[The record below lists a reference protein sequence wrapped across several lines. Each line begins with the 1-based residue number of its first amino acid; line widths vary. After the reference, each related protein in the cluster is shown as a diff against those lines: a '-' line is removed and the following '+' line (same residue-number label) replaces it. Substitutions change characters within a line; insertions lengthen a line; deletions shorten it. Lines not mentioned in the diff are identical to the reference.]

1 MFSEQQKQTKQN
13 MQVKFAQHLNKF
25 RDGLTLPEY
34 HFLQDACLGIL
45 KSQSPICLKMAG
57 SLNEKVTPKKVCERF
72 TRHLNKEKLTARL
85 RSRIIALQSRN
96 FDGETVI
103 IVDGSDIVKAKAK
116 CMEGLKYVRDGST
129 GRHDQL
135 GYDLLNIIALQDGID
150 GYEIKPL
157 SSDLI
162 SRDLEEDSLSQI
174 TQDRLVEINLASGNR
189 GVYVFDRGYDSREH
203 FRFLQTTGMSYIVR
217 STVTEAP

>member
-1 MFSEQQKQTKQN
+1 MS
-13 MQVKFAQHLNKF
+13 
-25 RDGLTLPEY
+25 G
-34 HFLQDACLGIL
+34 
-45 KSQSPICLKMAG
+45 
-57 SLNEKVTPKKVCERF
+57 
-72 TRHLNKEKLTARL
+72 TA
-85 RSRIIALQSRN
+85 A
-96 FDGETVI
+96 
-103 IVDGSDIVKAKAK
+103 
-116 CMEGLKYVRDGST
+116 T
-129 GRHDQL
+129 GRHNQL